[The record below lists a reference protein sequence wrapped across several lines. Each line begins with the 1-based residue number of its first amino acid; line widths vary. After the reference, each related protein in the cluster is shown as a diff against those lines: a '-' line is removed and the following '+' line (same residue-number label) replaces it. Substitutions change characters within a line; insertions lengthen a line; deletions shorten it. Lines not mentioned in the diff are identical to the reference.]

1 MTTGRG
7 RSRSRGRRLQRPRG
21 WPRGEAGSAVAD
33 FTMVSALV
41 AVLFVAVFQLGLA
54 LHIRNTLISC
64 ASEGA
69 RLGARANADPD
80 DGAARARELIRS
92 SLADRYARQVT
103 ARVVD
108 AGGVQAVAVEVVAP
122 LPVIGPLGPDGRLRV
137 TGRAF
142 LEAQ

>member
-1 MTTGRG
+1 M
-7 RSRSRGRRLQRPRG
+7 SRSGRLPRRRVRGG
-21 WPRGEAGSAVAD
+21 GERGSAVAD
-33 FTMVSALV
+33 FTLVSALV

-54 LHIRNTLISC
+54 LHIRNTLVSC
-64 ASEGA
+64 AAEGA
-69 RLGARANADPD
+69 RLGARTDADPE

>member
-7 RSRSRGRRLQRPRG
+7 RQLQRRRG
-21 WPRGEAGSAVAD
+21 WPRGEGGSAVAD

-80 DGAARARELIRS
+80 DGGPNPHQHPARIANP
-92 SLADRYARQVT
+92 
-103 ARVVD
+103 
-108 AGGVQAVAVEVVAP
+108 VAP
-122 LPVIGPLGPDGRLRV
+122 S
-137 TGRAF
+137 F
-142 LEAQ
+142 

>member
-1 MTTGRG
+1 
-7 RSRSRGRRLQRPRG
+7 
-21 WPRGEAGSAVAD
+21 
-33 FTMVSALV
+33 MVSALV

-54 LHIRNTLISC
+54 LHIRNTLVSC
-64 ASEGA
+64 AAEGA
-69 RLGARANADPD
+69 RLGARANADPQ
-80 DGAARARELIRS
+80 DGAARARALIS
-92 SLADRYARQVT
+92 ASLAERYARRVT

-108 AGGVQAVAVEVVAP
+108 ADGVQVVAVEVVAP

>member
-7 RSRSRGRRLQRPRG
+7 RQLQRRRG
-21 WPRGEAGSAVAD
+21 WPLGEGGSAVAD

>member
-1 MTTGRG
+1 MTRCGSQARRGGEPGPG
-7 RSRSRGRRLQRPRG
+7 RS
-21 WPRGEAGSAVAD
+21 GERGSAVAD
-33 FTMVSALV
+33 FALVSGLV

-69 RLGARANADPD
+69 RLGARADTRPE
-80 DGAARARELIRS
+80 DGAARARELISS
-92 SLADRYARQVT
+92 SLSQRYAGNVS
-103 ARVVD
+103 ARLVE

-137 TGRAF
+137 VGRAF
-142 LEAQ
+142 LESQ